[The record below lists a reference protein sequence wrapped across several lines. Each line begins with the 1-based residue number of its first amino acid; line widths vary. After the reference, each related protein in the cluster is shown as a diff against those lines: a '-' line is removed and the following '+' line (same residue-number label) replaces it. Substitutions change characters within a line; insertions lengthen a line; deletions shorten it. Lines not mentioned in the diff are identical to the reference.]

1 MFGIVVTM
9 YNTNINN
16 LENNSMLEK
25 IKDYSFKKI
34 NEFEATIMFV
44 VSLVMS
50 LLCMNDVVEN
60 KDN

>member
-1 MFGIVVTM
+1 MLGIVVTM

-16 LENNSMLEK
+16 LENNSMLKK

-34 NEFEATIMFV
+34 NEFEAKIIFV